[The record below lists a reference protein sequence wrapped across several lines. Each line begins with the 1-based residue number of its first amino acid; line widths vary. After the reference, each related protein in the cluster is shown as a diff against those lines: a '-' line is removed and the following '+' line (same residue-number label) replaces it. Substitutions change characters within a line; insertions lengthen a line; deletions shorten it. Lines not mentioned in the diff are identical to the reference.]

1 MNLKL
6 ALRTLFKSPFVTIV
20 AVVSLA
26 LGIGANTAIFS
37 LFHELILRSL
47 PVQEPARLVN
57 LSAPGPKPGS
67 QTCNQAGDCEAVFSY
82 PMFRDLERLQT
93 SFTGIAAHRL
103 FGTNL
108 AYRGQTLNGDG
119 MFVSGSYFPV
129 LGMQPALGRLLG
141 PADDRTIGEA
151 PVAVLSHA
159 WWQSRFGADPNVLN
173 DTIIV
178 NGQSLTIVG
187 VAPRDFT
194 GTTLGATP
202 QVFVPITLRGI
213 LQPGFK
219 AFDERRNY
227 WVYTFARLKPGVSLD
242 QAKTAINVPYRQI
255 VNDVEAPLQKGMSDQ
270 TMARF
275 KAKSIGMEDGWR
287 GQSSVHNEART
298 PLLLLLGVTALVL
311 LIACA
316 NIANLLLARAAG
328 RANEMAIRLSLGA
341 SRLQLISQLLV
352 ESCLLAV
359 LGGAAGMLVAR
370 WTIDSISSMLPD
382 EAAATMPTS
391 IDTTVLLF
399 AAGLTLGTGVLFGL
413 FPALHS
419 TRPDLVSTLKGQA
432 GQPSGAKSAQ
442 RFRTTLATAQIALS
456 MTLLA
461 CAGLFTKSLL
471 NISRVDLGIN
481 VDSVV
486 TFGISPELNAY
497 KSERSR
503 QLFERLEDEL
513 AAVPGVTGVTTAL
526 VPLLA
531 GNNWGTDVQVEG
543 FESGPDIDS
552 NSRFNEV
559 GAGYFRTMGVPL
571 IAGREFTRADVLGAP
586 KVAIV
591 NEAFAKKFNLG
602 RNAVGKRMGS
612 GRQGEAMDIEI
623 VGLVQNA
630 KYSEVKREVPPLFFR
645 PYLQDDG
652 GRIDDVL
659 RPHRRRPGLV
669 PGEHPEGRRQARP
682 QPAGRKP
689 AHARAAGAEQRLP
702 GSHDD
707 DAVGSVCGAGDAAG
721 GGRALRR
728 AGLHRDAAHAR
739 DRPAHGAR
747 RRARARA
754 RDGAAAS
761 GGHDA
766 IGGVIGL
773 GVAILASRG
782 AQSLLFQLQGW
793 DPVVLDGIGR
803 YPHARRPRRRPH
815 PRPPRLAAGS
825 DAGACVTSRLSALGS
840 GLRQDASITHSTI
853 LLKPRAQSPEP

>member
-1 MNLKL
+1 
-6 ALRTLFKSPFVTIV
+6 
-20 AVVSLA
+20 
-26 LGIGANTAIFS
+26 
-37 LFHELILRSL
+37 
-47 PVQEPARLVN
+47 
-57 LSAPGPKPGS
+57 
-67 QTCNQAGDCEAVFSY
+67 
-82 PMFRDLERLQT
+82 
-93 SFTGIAAHRL
+93 
-103 FGTNL
+103 
-108 AYRGQTLNGDG
+108 

-275 KAKSIGMEDGWR
+275 KAKSIGVEDGWR
-287 GQSSVHNEART
+287 GQSSVHDEART

-370 WTIDSISSMLPD
+370 WTIDLISSMLPD
-382 EAAATMPTS
+382 EAAATMPSS

-432 GQPSGAKSAQ
+432 GQPSGAKSAAALPHDPGHGADRALDDAPRLRRTLHQEPAQHQPRRPRHQ
-442 RFRTTLATAQIALS
+442 RRP
-456 MTLLA
+456 
-461 CAGLFTKSLL
+461 
-471 NISRVDLGIN
+471 RRHV
-481 VDSVV
+481 
-486 TFGISPELNAY
+486 
-497 KSERSR
+497 RH
-503 QLFERLEDEL
+503 
-513 AAVPGVTGVTTAL
+513 
-526 VPLLA
+526 LA
-531 GNNWGTDVQVEG
+531 G
-543 FESGPDIDS
+543 
-552 NSRFNEV
+552 
-559 GAGYFRTMGVPL
+559 A
-571 IAGREFTRADVLGAP
+571 
-586 KVAIV
+586 
-591 NEAFAKKFNLG
+591 
-602 RNAVGKRMGS
+602 
-612 GRQGEAMDIEI
+612 
-623 VGLVQNA
+623 
-630 KYSEVKREVPPLFFR
+630 
-645 PYLQDDG
+645 
-652 GRIDDVL
+652 
-659 RPHRRRPGLV
+659 
-669 PGEHPEGRRQARP
+669 
-682 QPAGRKP
+682 
-689 AHARAAGAEQRLP
+689 QRLQVR
-702 GSHDD
+702 
-707 DAVGSVCGAGDAAG
+707 AVATVV
-721 GGRALRR
+721 RA
-728 AGLHRDAAHAR
+728 
-739 DRPAHGAR
+739 AR
-747 RRARARA
+747 RRAGRGPGRHRRHDRARA
-754 RDGAAAS
+754 APRRQQLGQRRPGRGLRVGTRRRQQRALQRGRRRLLPHDGRAAPRRPR
-761 GGHDA
+761 
-766 IGGVIGL
+766 V
-773 GVAILASRG
+773 
-782 AQSLLFQLQGW
+782 
-793 DPVVLDGIGR
+793 
-803 YPHARRPRRRPH
+803 HARRCPRRAEGRDRQRGVREEVQSRTERGRQAHGQRAPGRGDGHRDRRPRAERQVQRGQARD
-815 PRPPRLAAGS
+815 PAALLPPVPAGRRGS
-825 DAGACVTSRLSALGS
+825 DR
-840 GLRQDASITHSTI
+840 
-853 LLKPRAQSPEP
+853 